1 MGKKMQKGER
11 SKERVVSATK
21 LYKRSKRQKRCKK
34 GLPNF
39 GRCGIIL
46 ERQGPPERM
55 TSDRLRSKK
64 IGPLRFTSCP
74 LKSFQAS
81 EKKCL
86 TNDHKRDKIIKLS
99 AARLRRTGP

>member
-1 MGKKMQKGER
+1 MSCTDGLFVFAARKSGFLIEKC
-11 SKERVVSATK
+11 KEN
-21 LYKRSKRQKRCKK
+21 CKK
-34 GLPNF
+34 VLTLAPV
-39 GRCGIIL
+39 CGIIL

-64 IGPLRFTSCP
+64 IGPLRSTSCP

-99 AARLRRTGP
+99 AERLRRTGP

>member
-1 MGKKMQKGER
+1 MWIVKYRRRAAER
-11 SKERVVSATK
+11 IKIKCKEI
-21 LYKRSKRQKRCKK
+21 CKK
-34 GLPNF
+34 VLTPAPA
-39 GRCGIIL
+39 CGIIL

-64 IGPLRFTSCP
+64 IGPLRFISCP